1 MYKQLHKKIETSA
14 LLVDVKRSEYCQS
27 NLKHNQFINRFQQ
40 YHTFNPALKMYIC
53 LVLFPVMTFSGQN
66 EMESAET
73 RLHLETKSTIVKSY
87 VLRKTSLK
95 YQPTEHQKYYR
106 RSAEQLK
113 YYRRY

>member
-1 MYKQLHKKIETSA
+1 MRFNCRCKTVRKLPIKPKTHSVY
-14 LLVDVKRSEYCQS
+14 QS
-27 NLKHNQFINRFQQ
+27 ISRVPHFQ
-40 YHTFNPALKMYIC
+40 TLKMYIC

-113 YYRRY
+113 YFRRY

>member
-1 MYKQLHKKIETSA
+1 
-14 LLVDVKRSEYCQS
+14 
-27 NLKHNQFINRFQQ
+27 
-40 YHTFNPALKMYIC
+40 
-53 LVLFPVMTFSGQN
+53 MTFSGQN

-73 RLHLETKSTIVKSY
+73 RLHLETKSRI

-113 YYRRY
+113 YYRRNWKIDDIKGILWSA